1 MSKADNETE
10 DKIKEKKK
18 LASLFDRC
26 REAKT
31 KAFYSP
37 FSFKVGGAFIPKN
50 LVSDTKSTLSK
61 FGQTGQKEEPE
72 PKTRKWIN
80 HFWSSERCFY
90 DLKKGSPK
98 GCFELIEGIC
108 LIQSES
114 EDTK

>member
-1 MSKADNETE
+1 LSEAANETE

-31 KAFYSP
+31 KGLYSP
-37 FSFKVGGAFIPKN
+37 FSFKVGGALIPKP
-50 LVSDTKSTLSK
+50 LLSDTKSTLSK

-80 HFWSSERCFY
+80 HFWSSEMCFY
-90 DLKKGSPK
+90 DCKNGPPK
-98 GCFELIEGIC
+98 GCLMLILWILDSEGI
-108 LIQSES
+108 
-114 EDTK
+114 